1 MSLTLQYISFSPR
14 SLDFPKLMTLTLKC
28 CHIVSMEARWNL
40 PNLESLCVSGSFH
53 RINEYINYQEPTIKT
68 LNLNDLEDMRTWS
81 GISNDS
87 ILTLQIGNGSVEGLE
102 NMSLNSLKTLQVLN
116 IRHRSFKLSNVVMP
130 KVEKIEIHG
139 GHTDNPFIELSSI
152 DVPILL
158 KLSLKWVSLALFK
171 DVNAPYVICA
181 DLRIHPESED
191 TAGLIQILKTV
202 TELHAYRGS

>member
-1 MSLTLQYISFSPR
+1 
-14 SLDFPKLMTLTLKC
+14 
-28 CHIVSMEARWNL
+28 MEARWNL
-40 PNLESLCVSGSFH
+40 PNLETLSVSGSFH
-53 RINEYINYQEPTIKT
+53 RINEYINCQEITIKYLY
-68 LNLNDLEDMRTWS
+68 LNFLEDMRTWS

-87 ILTLQIGNGSVEGLE
+87 ILMLKIKNCPLEGLE
-102 NMSLNSLKTLQVLN
+102 NLSLNSLEMLQVLN
-116 IRHRSFKLSNVVMP
+116 IRSPSFKLSNVVMP